1 MGLEYLVVLVIV
13 INLVLAYY
21 VARVLHQL
29 KNFKL
34 NGESYMY
41 LPQDHLRTGHR
52 RRRRRRNRGAKND

>member
-1 MGLEYLVVLVIV
+1 MIYLLILLIAV
-13 INLVLAYY
+13 NLVLAYY

-41 LPQDHLRTGHR
+41 LPQDHLRTSHR